1 MYAISVEKKKI
12 QREVIKMPGFDGTG
26 PNGMGSMTGGGRGFC
41 AIPLQDVQNRPFG
54 VGFYGRGRGF
64 GRGLGRG
71 FGRGRG
77 RGFGMG
83 WASLQ
88 EMRVN
93 PYLTSQY
100 PSAEFTSREESK
112 MLKEQAKFMQEEINL
127 VNQRIRELESAK
139 SKEEDKE

>member
-1 MYAISVEKKKI
+1 
-12 QREVIKMPGFDGTG
+12 MPGFNGTG
-26 PNGMGSMTGGGRGFC
+26 PNGMGSMTGGGRGYC
-41 AIPLQDVQNRPFG
+41 AMPLQEGQNRPFVG
-54 VGFYGRGRGF
+54 GFYGR
-64 GRGLGRG
+64 GRG

-88 EMRVN
+88 GTRVN
-93 PYLTSQY
+93 PYLTSQC

-139 SKEEDKE
+139 SKEKDKE